1 MFIAHEFRV
10 AQAVPTPPKFL
21 TRRCR
26 RSEIICS
33 PNAAATADNL
43 RQARS
48 DCSREVRV
56 ISNSTVRSAEQ
67 STAVYLCIS

>member
-1 MFIAHEFRV
+1 MSGGDSAFSGFFCIMEGACSCTADVPSSTPVLMFMAHEFRV

-43 RQARS
+43 
-48 DCSREVRV
+48 
-56 ISNSTVRSAEQ
+56 
-67 STAVYLCIS
+67 